1 MMGVKLLAAFLMLAL
16 VVVVNTQE
24 EHCAYM
30 VEIPR
35 PPTPVLPE
43 LDFEGTWSQRPL
55 LPPPVREEVCMGI
68 YQSGASIG
76 QQVIFMEEEIQ
87 GDVII
92 AKLNYQGT
100 NQPTIQLPLIQGG
113 YENLGPV
120 IKRIPVLDNDWYL
133 VITQRQD
140 YEIAVMRNYQFVIQ
154 IAGET
159 LRAGVSLVIVN
170 IDDNPPI
177 IHALD
182 SCLVPELGEA
192 RLTECVYEVT
202 DIDGKIST
210 WNMTFEV
217 LSDRNDDEIFYMKG
231 ENIENT
237 WHTML
242 MTVGITRPLNFETNR
257 LHIFTVVAKDSLPN
271 NDTVTM
277 LVQVANVE
285 HRPPRWVEIFAVQ
298 QFDEESHQ
306 QFNVRA
312 IDADIEIGRE
322 IYYKLITE
330 PDDTFFSIAPNDE
343 EGATLFV
350 DPIDRDTL
358 ERELFRLSIVAYKS
372 NNESLATEANVII
385 IVNDI
390 NDQRPEPLQ
399 KEYSTAIE
407 EETPFTLDFGPNF
420 GFHDRDLGDNAR
432 YTVELRDVYPPG
444 ASAAFAISPDEGYQ
458 RQTFIMSTINHTMLD
473 YEVPEFQHIVLE
485 LVATDKNNSDF
496 IGVATLYIDLI
507 NWNDEVPIFE
517 ETSYEVTFKE
527 TVEKNFHVA
536 TVLANDRDIDDKV
549 VHSLMGNAGELLRI
563 DEDTGDVYVD
573 ANDAFDFHRQ
583 NVLFVQV
590 RADDTLRALDRGTH
604 TTTTQLVIYLEDV
617 NNTPPTLRLPR
628 NSPSVEENV
637 PEGHVIETT
646 IRATDP
652 DTTAHLVFEINWE
665 DSWATKQGRPTNVR
679 EYSGCVAIET
689 KYENENNLGSASGTI
704 VAKEIRHN
712 VTIDFEEFEVL
723 YLSIRVRDLNT
734 VVGDDYDEAIFTV
747 NIIDM
752 NDNAPIFSPGS
763 LAQSMRV
770 REVSSSGTVIGSI
783 LATDID
789 GPLYNNVHY
798 RLVPIN
804 DTLDGLVKIDPISG
818 QITVD
823 EDEAIDADVPPRY
836 HLYYQ
841 VIASDQCLEDECPPD
856 PMHFNTTGYIQIE
869 ILDTN
874 NKFPEERLDLFKSVV
889 PIKEKSPSGYQIV
902 QLFSQDLDR
911 DELYNTVR
919 YQINYAW
926 NPQLRL
932 FFEIDLDTG
941 MLYVNYTSNAVLDR
955 DFGEPRHTIFVNL
968 IDNFFTAG
976 EGRRNQNTSTIEV
989 ILLDINDQVPL
1000 MPEDLTWSISEG
1012 LLAGELVDPIIFAP
1026 DYDEPGTYNS
1036 LVGYRVL
1043 DMNTT
1048 RDIDVPIL
1056 FDTYL
1061 IQHDEGNR
1069 ARLKTLQDLRGFWG
1083 NHMIHVTAYDHGDP
1097 PLASDI
1103 WYPVEIRPYNYY
1115 DPEFVFP
1122 VHGSTYRFARERAVE
1137 NNQLTLA
1144 DGNILPRISAT
1155 DQDGLEAG
1163 RVTFSIVGDAT
1174 AVDHFTVMNDGENL
1188 GTLILTKIPEDM
1200 TECQITI
1207 RATDGGTEPF
1217 SRSTELTVRALFVT
1231 TIGEPIF
1238 TDNTITVPF
1247 TEGPTGLQQSHDLPH
1262 ATDPKNYDCHDDCN
1276 DIFYRI
1282 VGGNTGGYFQLD
1294 PVRNRL
1300 TLAQALDQE
1309 QNRFHSI
1316 VVAASN
1322 SPSATGTPLDGTTL
1336 TVTINVVEED
1346 PRPVF
1351 ERELY
1356 TAGISVLDTI
1366 QRELLTV
1373 QATHSLGD
1381 NISYAID
1388 AASMV
1393 ADSSLAVVAE
1403 TAFLLHARSGVLSLN
1418 MQPTANM
1425 HGMFEFDVTA
1435 TDSSGGVGRAQ
1446 VKVYLISSQNRVV
1459 FMFEN
1464 TLDEIVNATDF
1475 IAETF
1480 TNAFLMTCNI
1490 DQVLMGSDDS
1500 GAAREDRTEVRAHF
1514 IRDNVPVPAEQID
1527 PLRTDTALL
1536 NHIQQRLSERN
1547 LVLQDLSTGLA
1558 QSADPVQTVIY
1569 ILAGLC
1575 ILLTLL
1581 LLVLSVVFS
1590 FKTSALNRRM
1600 KAMSMTKFGS
1610 VDSGLNRMGIAPG
1623 TNKHTV
1629 EGSNPIYNENIK
1641 APDFD
1646 AISDMSNDSDLIG
1659 IEDLPQFRGDF
1670 LPPEDSNS
1678 TAMIMG
1684 DQQSDSVANHKNNF
1698 GFMTSPFSPE
1708 FTNKQFRL

>member
-1 MMGVKLLAAFLMLAL
+1 MMGVKLLAALLMLAL
-16 VVVVNTQE
+16 VVVVNTQQ
-24 EHCAYM
+24 EHCSYM
-30 VEIPR
+30 TDIPR
-35 PPTPVLPE
+35 PPRPELPE
-43 LDFEGTWSQRPL
+43 VDAEGLTWSQRPL
-55 LPPPVREEVCMGI
+55 LPPPAREEVCMGL
-68 YQSGASIG
+68 YQSNGNTG

-100 NQPTIQLPLIQGG
+100 ATPTIELPLILGG
-113 YENLGPV
+113 FDNLGPV
-120 IKRIPVLDNDWYL
+120 FRRIPELNNDWYL

-154 IAGET
+154 VEGET

-177 IHALD
+177 IHALEP
-182 SCLVPELGEA
+182 CVVPELGYA

-202 DIDGKIST
+202 DVDGRIST

-217 LSDRNDDEIFYMKG
+217 HSDRNDDEIFYMKG

-242 MTVGITRPLNFETNR
+242 MTVGITRPLNFENNR

-285 HRPPRWVEIFAVQ
+285 HRPPRWVEIFTVQ
-298 QFDEESHQ
+298 QFDEMSHQ

-312 IDADIEIGRE
+312 IDADIEIDKE
-322 IYYKLITE
+322 IHYKLITE
-330 PDDTFFSIAPNDE
+330 PEDTFFSIKPNDE

-358 ERELFRLSIVAYKS
+358 EREIFRLSIVAYKFD
-372 NNESLATEANVII
+372 NESLATEANVII

-390 NDQRPEPLQ
+390 NNQRPEPLQ
-399 KEYSTAIE
+399 KGYFTSIE
-407 EETPFTLDFGPNF
+407 EETPFTLDFGPDF

-432 YTVELRDVYPPG
+432 YTVELRDVTPPE

-473 YEVPEFQHIVLE
+473 YEVPEFQNIILE

-496 IGVATLYIDLI
+496 VGVATLYINLI

-517 ETSYEVTFKE
+517 QPSYEVTFKE
-527 TVEKNFHVA
+527 TVEKDFHVA

-563 DEDTGDVYVD
+563 NEDTGDVYVD
-573 ANDAFDFHRQ
+573 VNDAFDFHRQ

-604 TTTTQLVIYLEDV
+604 TTTTQLVIHLEDV

-665 DSWATKQGRPTNVR
+665 DSWATKQGRPTNVE

-689 KYENENNLGSASGTI
+689 IYDNEDILGSARGTI
-704 VAKEIRHN
+704 VAKEIRPG

-734 VVGDDYDEAIFTV
+734 VIGDEYDEATFTV

-752 NDNAPIFSPGS
+752 NDNAPQFSLGS
-763 LAQSMRV
+763 LEQSMRV
-770 REVSSSGTVIGSI
+770 REVSPTGTVIGSI

-804 DTLDGLVKIDPISG
+804 DTPDGLVKIDPISG

-823 EDEAIDADVPPRY
+823 EDEAIDADIPPRY

-856 PMHFNTTGYIQIE
+856 PNHFNETGYIQIA
-869 ILDTN
+869 IQDTN
-874 NKFPEERLDLFKSVV
+874 NKVPVERVDLFQSVV
-889 PIKEKSPSGYQIV
+889 PIYEKSPSGYQIV
-902 QLFSQDLDR
+902 QLFSQDDDR

-919 YQINYAW
+919 YQINYEW

-932 FFEIDLDTG
+932 FFEIDMDTG
-941 MLYVNYTSNAVLDR
+941 WLYVNYTSDEVLDR

-976 EGRRNQNTSTIEV
+976 EGRRNQNTSIIEV
-989 ILLDINDQVPL
+989 VLLDINDNAPL
-1000 MPEDLTWSISEG
+1000 MPEDLTWSISEA
-1012 LLAGELVDPIIFAP
+1012 LLAGELVDPVIFAP
-1026 DYDEPGTYNS
+1026 DYDEPGTNNS

-1056 FDTYL
+1056 FETYL
-1061 IQHDEGNR
+1061 IEHDEGNR
-1069 ARLKTLQDLRGFWG
+1069 ARLRTLQDLRGFWG
-1083 NHMIHVTAYDHGDP
+1083 NHMIHITAFDHGDP
-1097 PLASDI
+1097 PLDSDM

-1122 VHGSTYRFARERAVE
+1122 IHGTTLRFARERAVE
-1137 NNQLTLA
+1137 NNPLTLA
-1144 DGNILPRISAT
+1144 DGNVLPRISAT
-1155 DQDGLEAG
+1155 DQDGLHAG
-1163 RVTFSIVGDAT
+1163 LVTFSVVGDA
-1174 AVDHFTVMNDGENL
+1174 AAMEHFTVRNDGENL
-1188 GTLILTKIPEDM
+1188 GTLILTKIPEDI
-1200 TECQITI
+1200 TECQLTI

-1217 SRSTELTVRALFVT
+1217 ARSTELTVRALFVT

-1238 TDNTITVPF
+1238 TDNTVTVPF

-1262 ATDPKNYDCHDDCN
+1262 ATDPKNYDCLDDCN

-1282 VGGNTGGYFQLD
+1282 VGGNTGGFFQLD
-1294 PVRNRL
+1294 PVQNRL
-1300 TLAQALDQE
+1300 SLTRALDRQQE
-1309 QNRFHSI
+1309 RSHSI

-1336 TVTINVVEED
+1336 TVTINVIEED

-1351 ERELY
+1351 ERELC

-1373 QATHSLGD
+1373 QATHSLD
-1381 NISYAID
+1381 DDISYAID
-1388 AASMV
+1388 DASMV
-1393 ADSSLAVVAE
+1393 ADSSLAAVAG
-1403 TAFLLHARSGVLSLN
+1403 TAFVLHERSGVLSLN
-1418 MQPTANM
+1418 IQPTANM

-1435 TDSSGGVGRAQ
+1435 TDSNGGVGRAQ
-1446 VKVYLISSQNRVV
+1446 VKIYLISSQNRVV
-1459 FMFEN
+1459 FIFEN
-1464 TLDEIVNATDF
+1464 TVDEIVNSTDF
-1475 IAETF
+1475 IAATF
-1480 TNAFLMTCNI
+1480 TSAFRMTCNI
-1490 DQVLMGSDDS
+1490 DQVLVGSDDS
-1500 GAAREDRTEVRAHF
+1500 GAARPHTSEVRAHF
-1514 IRDNVPVPAEQID
+1514 IRDNVPVPADEIE
-1527 PLRTDTALL
+1527 PLRSDTVLL
-1536 NHIQQRLSERN
+1536 TQIQQRLNERS
-1547 LVLQDLSTGLA
+1547 LVLQDLSTGPTPI
-1558 QSADPVQTVIY
+1558 ADAVQTAVY
-1569 ILAGLC
+1569 VLAGLC
-1575 ILLTLL
+1575 VLLTLL
-1581 LLVLSVVFS
+1581 LLILLVVFS

-1610 VDSGLNRMGIAPG
+1610 VDSGLNRMGLTPG
-1623 TNKHTV
+1623 TNKHSV
-1629 EGSNPIYNENIK
+1629 EGSNPIYNETIK

-1646 AISDMSNDSDLIG
+1646 AISDVSNESDLIG
-1659 IEDLPQFRGDF
+1659 IEDLPQFRGDY

-1678 TAMIMG
+1678 MQGIMG
-1684 DQQSDSVANHKNNF
+1684 EQSDSVATHNNNF

-1708 FTNKQFRL
+1708 FTNKQFRR